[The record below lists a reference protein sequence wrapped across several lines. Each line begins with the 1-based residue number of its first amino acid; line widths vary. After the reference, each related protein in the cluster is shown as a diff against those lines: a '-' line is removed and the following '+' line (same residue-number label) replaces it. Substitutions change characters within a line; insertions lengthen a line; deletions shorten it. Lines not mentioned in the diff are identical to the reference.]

1 MNVQDLIA
9 ELQKHDPNLT
19 VVHSTGPMQ
28 DLEEVT
34 GLSTPNDHFSNMAWD
49 TSINV
54 IREWICI
61 D

>member
-1 MNVQDLIA
+1 MNVRELIA
-9 ELQKHDPNLT
+9 ELQKHDPETT
-19 VVHSTGPMQ
+19 VVHSTGLMQ

-34 GLSTPNDHFSNMAWD
+34 GVSTPKDHYSNRAWD
-49 TSINV
+49 KSVNV